1 MLWMKKYSVVNEQ
14 KLYFAYRA
22 ILSRAYILMLREK
35 QIIKYDL
42 SLASMMLVLAFHSL
56 SSEYL

>member
-1 MLWMKKYSVVNEQ
+1 MKKYSIVNEQ

-22 ILSRAYILMLREK
+22 ILYRAYILMLREK
-35 QIIKYDL
+35 RIIKYDL

-56 SSEYL
+56 SFEYL